1 MRTSSKRHPVAIVL
15 LIVIIVLSLLVT
27 AVCAILY
34 LNPQILES
42 IKVLPENPI
51 INLLQSKPESES
63 EASDPVDDAAYLS
76 QTVFVGDSRTH
87 AMDVYGFVDVSR
99 TIAEDGLNHKTAL
112 TKSFAD
118 IGDGYAYTMKQAL
131 AITAPKYVY
140 VGFGINGMSFF
151 SEEEFFSC
159 YRELIEQIRE
169 TCPDAQIMI
178 LAVYPVSERFSA
190 NNPGMDNAAID
201 AYNDKLSALAD
212 EMGIH
217 YLDAAWV
224 LKNSAG
230 ALNPAYSAGDGL
242 HLNADAYDLI
252 FQVILANK
260 MK

>member
-1 MRTSSKRHPVAIVL
+1 MRASSKHHPVAIVL

-27 AVCAILY
+27 AVCAVLY

-42 IKVLPENPI
+42 MKILPENNI
-51 INLLQSKPESES
+51 INLLQSKPES

-112 TKSFAD
+112 TKAFAD
-118 IGDGYAYTMKQAL
+118 IGDGYVYTMQQAL

-151 SEEEFFSC
+151 SEEEFFSS
-159 YRELIEQIRE
+159 YRELIEQIEE
-169 TCPDAQIMI
+169 TCPNAQITI
-178 LAVYPVSERFSA
+178 LAVYPVSEKFSA
-190 NNPGMDNAAID
+190 NNPGMDNATID
-201 AYNDKLSALAD
+201 AYNEKLSALAD

-217 YLDAAWV
+217 YLDAAWE

-242 HLNADAYDLI
+242 HLNSDAYDLI

-260 MK
+260 VK